1 MTVQEAALTALLTLQ
16 GLDYPSPCC
25 QVCLLSLMT
34 FSQPN
39 QCSKWFVENDFA
51 LFYSSIS
58 TLNILLQ
65 MLKSLYEKKNGSSLT
80 LTHVHKLGL
89 RSLWKE
95 IEQSRFYKNIA
106 RVNILRQI
114 HQFSG
119 FLDRGRGI
127 YNLHSR
133 RKRLV
138 CSCSAFNFNG
148 LLILTSIQPKVK
160 SLKFWPFCVILNI
173 SRGLGR
179 WDALL

>member
-1 MTVQEAALTALLTLQ
+1 MRTHRHKDTVKSRLCSFL
-16 GLDYPSPCC
+16 S
-25 QVCLLSLMT
+25 QVCCRKDTEEPPPWKVLIL
-34 FSQPN
+34 
-39 QCSKWFVENDFA
+39 KAARNDLA

-119 FLDRGRGI
+119 FLDRGGVI

-148 LLILTSIQPKVK
+148 LLILTSIQPEVK

-173 SRGLGR
+173 SRGLRR